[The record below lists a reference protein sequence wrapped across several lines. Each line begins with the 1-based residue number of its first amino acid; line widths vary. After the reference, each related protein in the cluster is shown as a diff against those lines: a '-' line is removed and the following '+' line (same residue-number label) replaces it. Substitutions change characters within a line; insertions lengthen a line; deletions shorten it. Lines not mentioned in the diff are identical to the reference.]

1 MLRKVLLIFFVTV
14 LLTNC
19 EYQPV
24 YSNLNKSNYKII
36 VTESTGDDKFNK
48 YIIEN
53 LKRNTQEK
61 SNKIINLKID
71 TSYSKIILAK
81 DTTGSITDYQ
91 VKAASKFTIEK
102 SGNIENLIITE
113 KFNYQKMSDKFEEKS
128 YEQTIKNNLAVSIS
142 QKLIIRLSVIK

>member
-53 LKRNTQEK
+53 LKRNTQQK

-128 YEQTIKNNLAVSIS
+128 YEQTIKNNLAVSTS

>member
-128 YEQTIKNNLAVSIS
+128 YEQTIKNNLAVSTS

>member
-53 LKRNTQEK
+53 LKRNTQQK